1 VFGFH
6 RDYPRF
12 AGSFTAALPHDS
24 PKSNRLLR
32 STSKG
37 YSPALVENQVGRIR
51 RLTVIR
57 TTHAQ
62 VQLALIEFDLTG
74 VVANVVRVRMV
85 SELMRINAPPR

>member
-1 VFGFH
+1 M
-6 RDYPRF
+6 
-12 AGSFTAALPHDS
+12 
-24 PKSNRLLR
+24 
-32 STSKG
+32 
-37 YSPALVENQVGRIR
+37 VENQVGRIR
-51 RLTVIR
+51 RVTVIQ